1 MRIEDKINI
10 AYENLGKAVKKDSE
24 KAKSDSNEKI
34 AKDKVELSSSGK
46 VDSLVS
52 KVKSAPEV
60 RSEKVQ
66 DIKKQIETGTYDFS
80 GRKVAEKIVNTAVDD
95 LF

>member
-10 AYENLGKAVKKDSE
+10 AYENLGKAVKKDGE
-24 KAKSDSNEKI
+24 KAKSDNSERA
-34 AKDKVELSSSGK
+34 AKDKLQLSFSSK

-60 RSEKVQ
+60 RAEKVEE
-66 DIKKQIETGTYDFS
+66 IKKQIETGTYDFS

>member
-10 AYENLGKAVKKDSE
+10 AYENLGKAVKKDGE
-24 KAKSDSNEKI
+24 KAKLDNFERA
-34 AKDKVELSSSGK
+34 AKGKLQQSFSSK

-60 RSEKVQ
+60 RAEKVEE
-66 DIKKQIETGTYDFS
+66 IKRQIEAGTYDFS
-80 GRKVAEKIVNTAVDD
+80 GRKVAEKIVNTAIDG

>member
-24 KAKSDSNEKI
+24 KAKSDGNDKI
-34 AKDKVELSSSGK
+34 ARDKVELSSSGK

-60 RSEKVQ
+60 RAEKVQ
-66 DIKKQIETGTYDFS
+66 DIKRQIETGTYDFS

>member
-24 KAKSDSNEKI
+24 QAKPSGKERT

-60 RSEKVQ
+60 RAEKVSE
-66 DIKKQIETGTYDFS
+66 IKKQIETGTYDFS
-80 GRKVAEKIVNTAVDD
+80 GRKVVEKIVNTAVDD